1 MKIDIR
7 TIGMISAALLVAA
20 SCGNGKKSSSEGAA
34 AQEVAQELPK
44 VAVEKVTRQAV
55 NHVGTYTS
63 TVQANVVNN
72 IAPQSALRIKTI
84 NVEIG
89 DFVSRGQVLARM
101 DVSNLEQAKLQLAN
115 DSTELVRIKGLYEVG
130 GVSKSELDAIQLSY
144 NVRKTSYH
152 NLLENTVL
160 RSPITGVVTAR
171 NYDKGDM
178 YTMGQPLFTVQEITP
193 VKLLVGIS
201 ESDYTRVKKGDKV
214 SLTVEALPG
223 ETFEGHI
230 ERIYPTIDPATHTF
244 TVEVRVA
251 NRNRKLRPG
260 MYAKVDVNFG
270 SSESI
275 VVSDRALV
283 RQQGAG
289 DKFVYV
295 YDPDARTVSMVKVEV
310 GVRFGNSA
318 EILSGI
324 EDDVYVVTEG
334 QLRIKDGVEV
344 DAVISGTET
353 EE

>member
-1 MKIDIR
+1 
-7 TIGMISAALLVAA
+7 MICSQNPVRRLSIHYNQLTFSMIYNYSEDFMLVL
-20 SCGNGKKSSSEGAA
+20 SHDEVVHGKGSMLGK
-34 AQEVAQELPK
+34 
-44 VAVEKVTRQAV
+44 
-55 NHVGTYTS
+55 
-63 TVQANVVNN
+63 
-72 IAPQSALRIKTI
+72 
-84 NVEIG
+84 
-89 DFVSRGQVLARM
+89 M
-101 DVSNLEQAKLQLAN
+101 
-115 DSTELVRIKGLYEVG
+115 
-130 GVSKSELDAIQLSY
+130 
-144 NVRKTSYH
+144 
-152 NLLENTVL
+152 
-160 RSPITGVVTAR
+160 
-171 NYDKGDM
+171 
-178 YTMGQPLFTVQEITP
+178 
-193 VKLLVGIS
+193 
-201 ESDYTRVKKGDKV
+201 
-214 SLTVEALPG
+214 PG

-324 EDDVYVVTEG
+324 EDGVYVVTEG